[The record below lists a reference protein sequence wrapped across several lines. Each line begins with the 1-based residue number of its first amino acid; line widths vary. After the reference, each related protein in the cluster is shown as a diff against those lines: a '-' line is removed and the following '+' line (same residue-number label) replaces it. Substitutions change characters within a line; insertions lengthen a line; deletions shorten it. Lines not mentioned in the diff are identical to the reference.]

1 MEQSREGA
9 RTRNQGGRNRLV
21 TGVSK
26 YTNKEVRC
34 LKGSVSSGMTRSRLR
49 KKEQP
54 KQKCHSCPSSWSED
68 IWRSEYSWATGQGSR
83 PKRQRKKTPRTW
95 WASVYGVAQSR
106 TRLKR
111 LSSSSS
117 GSSVLLELLR
127 WCSGKESPANAGDV
141 GDTGLIP
148 GLGRFPGV
156 GEFHRQRC
164 LEGYSLQ
171 GCRVRHD

>member
-1 MEQSREGA
+1 MEQSREEA

-26 YTNKEVRC
+26 YTNKEVHC

-49 KKEQP
+49 KNEQP
-54 KQKCHSCPSSWSED
+54 KQRCHSCPSSWSED
-68 IWRSEYSWATGQGSR
+68 IRRSEYAWATGQGSR
-83 PKRQRKKTPRTW
+83 PKWQRKKTPRTW

-117 GSSVLLELLR
+117 SRTPNSYFGSRQE
-127 WCSGKESPANAGDV
+127 SG
-141 GDTGLIP
+141 
-148 GLGRFPGV
+148 
-156 GEFHRQRC
+156 C
-164 LEGYSLQ
+164 
-171 GCRVRHD
+171 